1 MLFLVLFLKGGGFRC
16 DFLLDGLFLCDFS
29 SRLAFLIFPNFHG
42 IDFDPVGAG
51 CSRAIFSLDGLFLC
65 DCLIDLVFPIFRI
78 LMLLILTLY
87 GPVVHVRFSSRSVVS
102 VRFCFRFGFCQH
114 SEV

>member
-1 MLFLVLFLKGGGFRC
+1 MR
-16 DFLLDGLFLCDFS
+16 FS
-29 SRLAFLIFPNFHG
+29 SKWVVSVRFFFSTCVPDFPNFHG